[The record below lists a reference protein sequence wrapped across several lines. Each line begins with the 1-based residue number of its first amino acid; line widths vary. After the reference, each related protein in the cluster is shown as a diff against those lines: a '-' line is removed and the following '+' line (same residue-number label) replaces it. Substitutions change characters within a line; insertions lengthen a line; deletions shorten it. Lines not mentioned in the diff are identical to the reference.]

1 MPSLSSLIVFI
12 ALAAIA
18 VATIARARRKA
29 HRLCRDRQTAI
40 AARLLACT
48 MPLGTTHPESA
59 AALRFV
65 ASKLANGLPFDGQ
78 AIRTELDA
86 EAAFPRTQPVP
97 VDLDSIREDL
107 LRPTGPRDADGYCTH
122 PALPAFPEGT
132 NLDLVLR
139 GLGFRAAFV
148 SMESDCADRALVDKV
163 LDEGTSCLA
172 WEPTAPV
179 GQGWNLLEIYDTDD
193 GPYALFAR
201 PMTNVEVQ
209 EQFRLAEHRED
220 TIRGYQST
228 IADVLADLAA
238 LTRYAEAKGAVP
250 RNLRSRE
257 ARLGAKHIGALH
269 AENDLLRH
277 ELQDIRAR
285 LTA

>member
-1 MPSLSSLIVFI
+1 MSSLSSLFVFI

-86 EAAFPRTQPVP
+86 EANFPRSEPVP
-97 VDLDSIREDL
+97 VDLDSIRKDL
-107 LRPTGPRDADGYCTH
+107 MRPTNPRDADGFCIH
-122 PALPAFPEGT
+122 PALPSFPEGT
-132 NLDLVLR
+132 DLDLVLR

-148 SMESDCADRALVDKV
+148 SMETDCADQALVEKV
-163 LDEGTSCLA
+163 FDEGTSCLA
-172 WEPTAPV
+172 WEPTPPQ
-179 GQGWNLLEIYDTDD
+179 GDGWNLLEIYDTEE
-193 GPYALFAR
+193 GPHALFVR
-201 PMTNVEVQ
+201 PMTDTEVQ
-209 EQFRLAEHRED
+209 EQIRLAQHRED

-228 IADVLADLAA
+228 IADVLDELDA
-238 LTRYAEAKGAVP
+238 LTRYAEAKGEVP

-257 ARLGAKHIGALH
+257 ARRGAKHIGALH
-269 AENDLLRH
+269 AEIDLLRH